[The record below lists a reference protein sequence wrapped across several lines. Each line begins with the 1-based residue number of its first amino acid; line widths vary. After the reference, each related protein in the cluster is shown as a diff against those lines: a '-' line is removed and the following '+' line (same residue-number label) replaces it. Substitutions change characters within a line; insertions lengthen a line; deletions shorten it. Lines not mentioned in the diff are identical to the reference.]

1 METGISYQLAKF
13 IAETNFEDIPEYVLE
28 TQKKSI
34 LDGIGITLGAAT
46 LGDGCRDLV
55 ELAEENSSGG
65 REEATVIGFQKKLP
79 VSWAAF
85 ANAAMAHS
93 LDFGDTQMDAVVHSN
108 ASTFPAALAVAEKLG
123 NVDGKKLLTALVLG
137 SEVACRVSLGA
148 NEDLEKYGYYMP
160 TIYTSFG
167 ATAAV
172 CKLLDLTA
180 EEIVNAFSFNLCQTT
195 CSAELMNNSKTVVRS
210 IREAF
215 SARNAVLSG
224 QIAARGL
231 IGFEEPLAGKLG
243 FYHAYARDN
252 CSLDRVVAG
261 LGEKYYAGTLYFKLW
276 PSCAGT
282 HPGILS
288 VQKLAAENQIRPEE
302 IERVHVI
309 VSQRN
314 KMLMEP
320 EEIRKAPTTSIIGKF
335 SIPYTASVALVK
347 GNVTLDDFLPEAF
360 KNEEVLNLAAKFTH
374 ETNENWGKVEGMNT
388 DVTIYTARGNFHHF
402 HTEIGVPQ
410 KETSMDELEIKLRS
424 CARHALV
431 PKSEENLSQI
441 IDTVKKLET
450 LENINALTT
459 LL

>member
-1 METGISYQLAKF
+1 MGISYQLAEF
-13 IAETNFEDIPEYVLE
+13 IAETNYEDIPKVVFE

-34 LDGIGITLGAAT
+34 LDGIGVTLGAAT
-46 LGDGCRDLV
+46 LGDGCRDFV
-55 ELAEENSSGG
+55 ELATENSCHGTG
-65 REEATVIGFQKKLP
+65 EATVIGFNRKLP
-79 VSWAAF
+79 AGWAAF

-108 ASTFPAALAVAEKLG
+108 ASTFPAALAVAEKLKD
-123 NVDGKKLLTALVLG
+123 VDGKKLLTALVLG

-160 TIYTSFG
+160 TIYTSYG

-172 CKLLDLTA
+172 CKLLGLSPKQ
-180 EEIVNAFSFNLCQTT
+180 IVDAFSFNLCQTT
-195 CSAELMNNSKTVVRS
+195 CSSELMNNAKTVVRS

-231 IGFEEPLAGKLG
+231 NGFEEPLEGKLG

-252 CSLDRVVAG
+252 CNLERVVEG
-261 LGEKYYAGTLYFKLW
+261 LGDKYYAGDLYFKLW

-282 HPGILS
+282 HPAIIA
-288 VQKLAAENQIRPEE
+288 VQSLAREYQIKPDE
-302 IERVHVI
+302 IERIHVV

-335 SIPYTASVALVK
+335 SIPYTASVALIRED
-347 GNVTLDDFLPEAF
+347 VTLDDFLPTAF
-360 KNEEVLNLAAKFTH
+360 GDQKVLELATKFTY

-388 DVTIYTARGNFHHF
+388 DVTIYTSRGQFHYF
-402 HTEIGVPQ
+402 YTEIGTTK
-410 KETSMDELEIKLRS
+410 KETTLQELEKKVKS
-424 CARHALV
+424 CARHSLILNSDEQMERIFQIV
-431 PKSEENLSQI
+431 SQLEKLNRVEEFTS
-441 IDTVKKLET
+441 
-450 LENINALTT
+450 